1 MSASLPAVPEPIL
14 LSWQAQ
20 DGQSRQAR
28 WWSAATAPRRLQ
40 AADDRLTADMA
51 FRLAS
56 EGTGLVWEG
65 DYHNAR
71 QLMQALARRLDKR
84 RTDASLE
91 MPDAFHR
98 QRQVQAQ
105 RARTLGMV
113 LIPVNAGYVVPLR
126 RAPQIAEAATQA
138 WGALDEPAL
147 IPLRDLLG
155 AIGAYEWRRNGV
167 DVAVLKAKIHPH
179 YGVFAPTRSEYV
191 ELVARTPLPAGAT
204 TAFDIGT
211 GTGVLAAVLARR
223 GLASVVATD
232 NHPSA
237 LVCAKD
243 NLTRLRLQ
251 SKVSVVDADLFPPG
265 QADLIVCNPPWVP
278 GKAGSALES
287 AVYDTDG
294 RMLAGFL
301 QGLAA
306 HLTPQ
311 GEGWLIL
318 SDIAEH
324 FGLRTRDDLLAGIA
338 EAGLRVVARED
349 AKPTHGRA
357 SDATDPLHAARAA
370 EVTSLWRLAA
380 ASPA

>member
-1 MSASLPAVPEPIL
+1 MSSSFSAAPVL
-14 LSWQAQ
+14 LTWQAA
-20 DGQSRQAR
+20 DGQTREAR
-28 WWSAATAPRRLQ
+28 WWSASPPPRRLQ
-40 AADDRLTADMA
+40 AADDTLTADAA

-56 EGTGLVWEG
+56 EGTGLVWQS

-71 QLMQALARRLDKR
+71 QLMQALGRRLDR
-84 RTDASLE
+84 RRGAPVTA

-98 QRQVQAQ
+98 QRQIQAQ

-113 LIPVNAGYVVPLR
+113 LIPVQAGYGIPLR
-126 RAPQIAEAATQA
+126 RAPQVAEAATQA
-138 WGALDEPAL
+138 WGPLTAPAL

-167 DVAVLKAKIHPH
+167 VVPALDARIHPH

-191 ELVARTPLPAGAT
+191 DLVAKAPLPAGVQ

-223 GLASVVATD
+223 GVPTVVATD

-237 LVCAKD
+237 LASARD
-243 NLTRLRLQ
+243 NLGRLGLDRQVQVLE
-251 SKVSVVDADLFPPG
+251 ADLFPAG

-278 GKAGSALES
+278 GKAGSALDS
-287 AVYDTDG
+287 AVYDPDG

-301 QGLAA
+301 RSLAA
-306 HLTPQ
+306 HLSPQ
-311 GEGWLIL
+311 AEGWLVL
-318 SDIAEH
+318 SDIAER
-324 FGLRTRDDLLAGIA
+324 FGLRTREDLLAQIA
-338 EAGLRVVARED
+338 GAGLTVLGRLDAR
-349 AKPTHGRA
+349 PSHGRA
-357 SDATDPLHAARAA
+357 RDASDPLHAARAA

-380 ASPA
+380 TSPA